1 MVRVTELYSGNTT
14 QHGFSVPTDRWVVR
28 RQEARTPE
36 IRIAKRLNQ
45 TGMTPTDQGLVSQWS
60 DLRPVMQLW
69 EVCRLSVAQILEVS
83 RGQCPETVFLSLSA
97 CKCRFWKL
105 YPQSHQMVTI
115 FSHFQH
121 EMVLNFNMQPN
132 YDCKHFVKQTNFKPF
147 FKKQFF
153 SGHFVL
159 HKSLKNK
166 TVWGTRESKVEKKRR
181 HKMKWL

>member
-1 MVRVTELYSGNTT
+1 MSGPETRSENSRDKNSKETESNWDDSNRSRPSVTMVRFKTRDAIMGSLPSECC
-14 QHGFSVPTDRWVVR
+14 PD
-28 RQEARTPE
+28 P
-36 IRIAKRLNQ
+36 
-45 TGMTPTDQGLVSQWS
+45 WS
-60 DLRPVMQLW
+60 LPR
-69 EVCRLSVAQILEVS
+69 AI
-83 RGQCPETVFLSLSA
+83 ETVFLSLSA